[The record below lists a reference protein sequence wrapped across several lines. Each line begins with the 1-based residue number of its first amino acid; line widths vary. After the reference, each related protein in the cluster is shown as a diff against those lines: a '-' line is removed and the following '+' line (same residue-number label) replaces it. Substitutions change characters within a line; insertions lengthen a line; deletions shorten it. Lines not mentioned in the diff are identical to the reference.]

1 MRKKGI
7 SATIRVTCPACG
19 DLELRADQVQVLIN
33 PVDQRSSYAF
43 RCTLCEIVIT
53 KPAEERVVRI
63 LVSSGVAVRPWRIP
77 AEISESREGDPIT
90 WDDILE
96 FHNQLWHARG
106 SEAALEELSRYS
118 GNNHPA
124 V

>member
-1 MRKKGI
+1 VRKNRT

-33 PVDQRSSYAF
+33 PEDQRSSYAF
-43 RCTLCEIVIT
+43 RCTICEVVIT
-53 KPAEERVVRI
+53 KPADERVVRI

-77 AEISESREGDPIT
+77 AEVSEQRHGQPIS

-96 FHNQLWHARG
+96 LHTLLADPRG
-106 SEAALEELSRYS
+106 SELALDELARYP
-118 GNNHPA
+118 GNHPA
-124 V
+124 H

>member
-1 MRKKGI
+1 MRKNRI

-43 RCTLCEIVIT
+43 RCTECEIVIT

-77 AEISESREGDPIT
+77 AEVAEAREGQPIN
-90 WDDILE
+90 WDDILD
-96 FHNQLWHARG
+96 FHNQLCDPRG
-106 SEAALEELSRYS
+106 SEMALEELSRYS
-118 GNNHPA
+118 GNHPA
-124 V
+124 I